1 MRKWLLASVAF
12 ACVAAAGEVQAGAP
26 LVRLAPEQV
35 LTGTDSGGD
44 IAPFYGKVNPF
55 YGKVN
60 PFYGKVNPFYGK
72 ISPFWGDIT
81 QYWGKVNPFYGKV
94 NPFYGP
100 NDQFWGKINPFYGKV
115 NPFFS
120 AVGPYWE
127 TAGPE
132 WGAINT
138 NWQQL
143 QDTHA
148 ADYSGL
154 QTQIGAFMAKANA
167 VWDPQVRKYT
177 GKGFYEGF
185 ANQMLA
191 NYGIDPND
199 PASLANADVATRSYF
214 FLNWYDGLMNFTG
227 VDHVDWWMPAINW
240 SPSLAQTAGTTPA
253 IVGVLDSTVSA
264 GNADVANLSFTG
276 GYQLYVNDHGA
287 AVSSLIAAAHD
298 GQGVMGV
305 APNAVIHLY
314 NPFDATGTASWDDVA
329 TGISKLY
336 DSGAHVVNA
345 SLGVPG
351 TVMSNEW
358 VNILSGVLLSSRK
371 QGLVIVKAAGN
382 EGVTQTQNVPWL
394 LGLEVPNNIILVGSV
409 NPDNTISDF
418 SNRPGEACLTLLG
431 ICLEPNKLK
440 YRYVV
445 APGEL
450 MLVSDNNGGVTRMS
464 GTSFAAPLVTGAVAL
479 LEERWPWLQT
489 HAEETAQI
497 IFRSAKDLGA
507 PGVDPVYGW
516 GELDVEAS
524 QSPLDFDSLV
534 VYQPFA
540 YNGKQPSLGLLGTG
554 LLANSPLFANWSAK
568 SLKSAVMKPGQLNLW
583 QNQSAYVVAFENIGT
598 TYRDFEIPLSSLLAG
613 KNQTVNG
620 NSNPFQNYLYQ
631 RLIDW
636 ANGADA
642 LAYNSRAMPMG
653 DGAWHLNMV
662 TTMSSQDEVEAGQG
676 PFHAEFVATNADAG
690 IDLRIGEGSGAHSL
704 MGGAGFGL
712 RSDFDPQTGGVNPV
726 LGLASGGMY
735 ASGGYTLVKGLRV
748 SLGFSQKADDHT
760 YMDPKF
766 GPLQT
771 VPLATQRATAS
782 TMGIDYTIA
791 KGFTAN
797 VTYTELNEANGLLGF
812 EGSGAFA
819 LNNGAS
825 TRGVTIGATASLADG
840 WLVSGSAT
848 MARTTAPQFG
858 YALLTLSKDGLES
871 TAYELVAAKAG
882 LFGETDSIR
891 VSLSQPLHVESGAL
905 NYSALEVVDRST
917 GALGVTTQS
926 WNVSGN
932 REYRMEAMYGV
943 AVFEGKGHVSAFGLV
958 DMNPPTTPDT
968 NMSVSAGAQLKLD
981 L

>member
-1 MRKWLLASVAF
+1 LASVAF
-12 ACVAAAGEVQAGAP
+12 ACVAAASAARGETP
-26 LVRLAPEQV
+26 LVRLTPEQV
-35 LTGTDSGGD
+35 PAGSNDGGA

-81 QYWGKVNPFYGKV
+81 PYWGKVNPFYGKV
-94 NPFYGP
+94 NPFYG
-100 NDQFWGKINPFYGKV
+100 NTDQFWGKINPFAGS
-115 NPFFS
+115 NPFF
-120 AVGPYWE
+120 ATVGPYWE

-132 WGAINT
+132 WGAIST
-138 NWQQL
+138 TWQQL
-143 QDTHA
+143 QDSNAT
-148 ADYSGL
+148 DYSGL
-154 QTQIGAFMAKANA
+154 QAQIDAFMDKANA
-167 VWDPQVRKYT
+167 FWDPQVRKYT
-177 GKGFYEGF
+177 GKDFYSGF

-191 NYGIDPND
+191 NYGINPADPT
-199 PASLANADVATRSYF
+199 SLANTDVATRSYF

-240 SPSLAQTAGTTPA
+240 SPNLAQIQGANPA

-264 GNADVANLSFTG
+264 GNADVTNRSFTG
-276 GYQLYVNDHGA
+276 GYQMYVNDHGA
-287 AVSSLIAAAHD
+287 AVASLIAAAHD
-298 GQGVMGV
+298 GRGVMGV
-305 APNAVIHLY
+305 APNAIIHLY

-329 TGISKLY
+329 AGIAKLY

-371 QGLVIVKAAGN
+371 DGLVIVKAAGN
-382 EGVTQTQNVPWL
+382 EGVAQTQNVPWL
-394 LGLEVPNNIILVGSV
+394 LGLQVPNNIILVGSV

-418 SNRPGEACLTLLG
+418 SNTPGEACLTLLG
-431 ICLEPNKLK
+431 ICAEQNKLK
-440 YRYVV
+440 YRFIV

-479 LEERWPWLQT
+479 LEERWPWLAN
-489 HAEETAQI
+489 HAEETTQI

-524 QSPLDFDSLV
+524 QSPLDWNSLV
-534 VYQPFA
+534 VYQPYA
-540 YNGKQPSLGLLGTG
+540 YNGKAVSTG
-554 LLANSPLFANWSAK
+554 LLSTGLLPNFPLFANWSAK
-568 SLKSAVMKPGQLNLW
+568 SLKAAVLKPGQLDLW
-583 QNQSAYVVAFENIGT
+583 QNQSAYVVAFENIGW
-598 TYRDFEIPLSSLLAG
+598 TYRDFTIPLSSLLVG

-620 NSNPFQNYLYQ
+620 NSNPFQSYLYQ

-636 ANGADA
+636 ANGVST
-642 LAYNSRAMPMG
+642 LAYNSQTMPMG
-653 DGAWHLNMV
+653 DGAWRLDMV
-662 TTMSSQDEVEAGQG
+662 TTVSSQDEVEAGQG
-676 PFHAEFVATNADAG
+676 PFHAEFVATNTDAG
-690 IDLRIGEGSGAHSL
+690 IDMRVGEGSGAHAL

-712 RSDFDPQTGGVNPV
+712 RSDFDPETGGVNPV

-735 ASGGYTLVKGLRV
+735 ASGGYTIAKGLRV
-748 SLGFSQKADDHT
+748 SLGFSQKADDHV

-797 VTYTELNEANGLLGF
+797 VTYTELNEANGMLGF
-812 EGSGAFA
+812 EGSGAFT
-819 LNNGAS
+819 LNNGAN
-825 TRGVTIGATASLADG
+825 TRGVTIGATASLADD
-840 WLVSGSAT
+840 WMLAGSAT
-848 MARTTAPQFG
+848 MARTTAPQRG

-871 TAYELVAAKAG
+871 TAYELTAAKAG
-882 LFGETDSIR
+882 LFGKNDSIR
-891 VSLSQPLHVESGAL
+891 LSLSQPLHVESGAL
-905 NYSALEVVDRST
+905 NYTALEVVDRST
-917 GALGVTTQS
+917 GGLGAVTQS
-926 WNVSGN
+926 WNVAGN
-932 REYRMEAMYGV
+932 REYRMEAMYGL
-943 AVFEGKGHVSAFGLV
+943 AVFEGKGHVSAFGLI
-958 DMNPPTTPDT
+958 DMNPPTEPGTT
-968 NMSVSAGAQLKLD
+968 VAVTFGTQLKLD